1 MLPAAYHWIDSPD
14 GSFLQYRFG
23 NVATV
28 TPSCDRWRTRIRWRG
43 LELCG
48 RAGSREQGKRFVA
61 AWVAHQR
68 GFPSARARM
77 SYVPKPVIDMRM
89 FDRAPPPVLSLAELL
104 GRQAGRRV
112 HIEVAQRRFR

>member
-1 MLPAAYHWIDSPD
+1 MLPTPYHWIDSTD

-28 TPSCDRWRTRIRWRG
+28 TPDGHRWRTRIRWRG
-43 LELCG
+43 RELCG

-61 AWVAHQR
+61 AWVERQR

-77 SYVPKPVIDMRM
+77 SFQAKPPIDMRM
-89 FDRAPPPVLSLAELL
+89 CAWAPPPVLTLAELL
-104 GRQAGRRV
+104 RQ
-112 HIEVAQRRFR
+112 QRQ